1 MAKFFVISEEMD
13 SMAYQLRLIAEG
25 HEVKTWV
32 KLPDHR
38 DIGKGMLD
46 IVSNWQSYLNWAE
59 YWIMDSNCFGK
70 EANLLRKMG
79 KKVFGGTPDTD
90 KTEDDRAYGLSILE
104 SYGIDCG
111 NWAGPFSADE
121 AIKFITENPERWVI
135 KPNGSLD
142 KDLTYV
148 SSDADD
154 ALEFLNEHK
163 SEYKGKLIVQEFI
176 EDAKELAIGATFSKG
191 KMLLPIRE
199 NVEHK
204 NLNEGNRG
212 PATGEMGT
220 IVHYTNYS
228 PLLDALEAMAPWF
241 EEQEY
246 TGDFD
251 LNFMVQEDGTPICL
265 ETTARPGYPISIFQC
280 DNIDMEYGDYLI
292 NLIEGE
298 LSEIPVKGI
307 WSCGVVVTAP
317 GMPFKEAYHEHGI
330 DRHVEQIEEVY
341 EPGFYIYCMSKDEK
355 GFKTA
360 GNYGAIFCAVENR
373 ESLEEAIEEVY
384 EHLKCR
390 ELPKWL
396 SWRTDIGKSLVDS
409 DLAWFNE
416 RGYLLDNFLPETQHI
431 EEDEEHED
439 LEEHEIED
447 DQQIEDEPE
456 PDLSEQA
463 DEAGILSIGSRGG
476 DTLS

>member
-1 MAKFFVISEEMD
+1 MAKFMFLSEEMD
-13 SMAYQLRLIAEG
+13 SMALQCRLISEG
-25 HEVKTWV
+25 HDVKTCV

-38 DIGKGMLD
+38 EIGTGILS
-46 IVSNWQSYLNWAE
+46 IVPSWQYYINWAD
-59 YWIMDSNCFGK
+59 YWVADSNCFGT
-70 EANLLRKMG
+70 ECEILRKLK
-79 KKVFGGTPDTD
+79 KKVFGGNKTSDR
-90 KTEDDRAYGLSILE
+90 TEDDRAYGLSILE

-121 AIKFITENPERWVI
+121 AIKFITENPARWVV

-148 SSDADD
+148 SSNAED

-191 KMLLPIRE
+191 KMLLPVRE

-317 GMPFKEAYHEHGI
+317 GMPFKEAYHEHGL
-330 DRHVEQIEEVY
+330 DRHVDKIESIY
-341 EPGFYIYCMSKDEK
+341 EPGFYIYCMSCDDK
-355 GFKTA
+355 GYKTA

-373 ESLEEAIEEVY
+373 DTLDECIEEVY
-384 EHLKCR
+384 EHLSDR

-396 SWRTDIGKSLVDS
+396 SWRTDIGASLQKE
-409 DLAWFNE
+409 DLQWFQE
-416 RGYLLDNFLPETQHI
+416 RGYLCDTFVPNNHSI
-431 EEDEEHED
+431 AEEPHNEPHEAP
-439 LEEHEIED
+439 ISSSD
-447 DQQIEDEPE
+447 DPDTSGVRPVQQEK
-456 PDLSEQA
+456 L
-463 DEAGILSIGSRGG
+463 LSIGSQGG
-476 DTLS
+476 ASLA

>member
-1 MAKFFVISEEMD
+1 MKFFFLSEELD
-13 SMAYQLRLIAEG
+13 SMATQCRLIAEG

-38 DIGKGMLD
+38 EIGKGILT
-46 IVSNWQSYLNWAE
+46 VVPNWQSYINWAD
-59 YWIMDSNCFGK
+59 YWICDSNCFGK
-70 EANLLRKMG
+70 EAEMLRKMK
-79 KKVFGGTPDTD
+79 KKVFGGNRITD
-90 KTEDDRAYGLSILE
+90 RTEDDRAYGLSILE
-104 SYGIDCG
+104 EHGINCG
-111 NWAGPFSADE
+111 NWAGPFSAEE
-121 AIKFITENPERWVI
+121 AIKFIQENQQRWVI

-148 SSDADD
+148 SSNADD
-154 ALEFLNEHK
+154 AIEFLTEHK
-163 SEYKGKLIVQEFI
+163 SEYKGEVIVQEFV
-176 EDAKELAIGATFSKG
+176 ENAKELAIGATFSKG
-191 KMLLPIRE
+191 KILFPVRE

-228 PLLDALEAMAPWF
+228 PLLDALESLAPWF

-292 NLIEGE
+292 NLIEGT

-307 WSCGVVVTAP
+307 WSCGVVITAP
-317 GMPFKEAYHEHGI
+317 GMPFKEAYHEHGL
-330 DRHVEQIEEVY
+330 DRHVDKIECIY
-341 EPGFYIYCMSKDEK
+341 EPGFYIYCMSCDHK
-355 GFKTA
+355 GYKTA
-360 GNYGAIFCAVENR
+360 GNYGAIFVEVANSN
-373 ESLEEAIEEVY
+373 SLCEAIEECY
-384 EHLKCR
+384 ASLKRR

-396 SWRTDIGKSLVDS
+396 SWRTDIGADLEKS
-409 DLAWFNE
+409 DLYWFNY
-416 RGYLLDNFLPETQHI
+416 RGFLTDTFVPN
-431 EEDEEHED
+431 EESIAEEPFNQPMMAP
-439 LEEHEIED
+439 ISSSD
-447 DQQIEDEPE
+447 D
-456 PDLSEQA
+456 PDLSGVRPVQA
-463 DEAGILSIGSRGG
+463 NKLLSVGSTGG
-476 DTLS
+476 SSLA